1 MIGNNTKQCSSNAH
15 IVWIYN
21 AHLKSVKIPKS
32 MPITGPSIFVSAAV
46 TRTEA
51 DTTDT
56 SKSKANRFWH
66 GKATRHKVRDWIS
79 SPNDAAVSILDQKWL
94 MALVI
99 LFKNFT
105 QGQGQ
110 PTIYKIRKNDKAEP
124 SSPCSWWPLC
134 NLSQGSRQHQGLLAE
149 APFRLDGSYG
159 SSGRTVGIND
169 CLFVESCYMLN
180 KTLSSLQKIRSN

>member
-1 MIGNNTKQCSSNAH
+1 MHTYSGYTMHTQVGQNTQVNANHWAINLCVRRSHENRGRHNWHEQKQ
-15 IVWIYN
+15 
-21 AHLKSVKIPKS
+21 
-32 MPITGPSIFVSAAV
+32 
-46 TRTEA
+46 
-51 DTTDT
+51 
-56 SKSKANRFWH
+56 SKSFWH

-134 NLSQGSRQHQGLLAE
+134 NLSQGSRQHRGLLAE

-159 SSGRTVGIND
+159 KQRKNGWNQR
-169 CLFVESCYMLN
+169 LFVEPCYILN
-180 KTLSSLQKIRSN
+180 KPCLPCRR

>member
-1 MIGNNTKQCSSNAH
+1 MHTYSGYTMHTQVGQNTQVNANHWAINLCVRRSHENRGRHNWHEQKQ
-15 IVWIYN
+15 
-21 AHLKSVKIPKS
+21 
-32 MPITGPSIFVSAAV
+32 
-46 TRTEA
+46 
-51 DTTDT
+51 
-56 SKSKANRFWH
+56 SKSFWH

-134 NLSQGSRQHQGLLAE
+134 NLSQGSRQHRGLLAE

-169 CLFVESCYMLN
+169 CLLN
-180 KTLSSLQKIRSN
+180 HATYWTNLVFLAEDKNQLKHTAA